1 MQIALALI
9 FVPVILLLP
18 ALADWGCKRVK
29 VLDLLGPVVL
39 CYAGGML
46 LSLAFG
52 PLSKPIAEPISQAM
66 IPLAIPLLLM
76 GRNLWVEMRQTG
88 RSLQAFGL
96 ACGSAC
102 IMAFV
107 MGLIFQDI
115 VPESWKIAGM
125 LTGVYTGSVPNL
137 VSVGKI
143 LNVASHDFLLVQA
156 SDVVTGG
163 IFLLV
168 MLSLMKPLMSRF
180 LKPYEG
186 DKETGMDVA
195 LPQHFRWRDVLIATG
210 ASALIAGAAIGLSFL
225 IFQSLSLAWVMAG
238 LTIGGLLAST
248 TPLHR
253 LQGTDT
259 AGEYLIQV
267 FCASV
272 GCQVQF
278 SQLLGASGPILLFTA
293 CIMLSTI
300 GLHMLLA
307 KLLGHDVDT
316 TLMAS
321 AATIYGPPFVAP
333 VAEAIGNRALIGPGL
348 TLGVLGYV
356 FGTGLGLGVAYAL
369 KMVTGV

>member
-1 MQIALALI
+1 MQIALALL

-29 VLDLLGPVVL
+29 ALDLLGPVVL

-102 IMAFV
+102 IMSFV

-186 DKETGMDVA
+186 DKETGVDVA
-195 LPQHFRWRDVLIATG
+195 LPQHFSWRDVLIATG

-272 GCQVQF
+272 GCQVQL